1 MLDRLRSTGYL
12 IRVTNTI
19 GVDMTDNDH
28 NAFVSTYD
36 GGECENPFDEVMFE
50 WDDWE
55 DEEGSDWW
63 L

>member
-1 MLDRLRSTGYL
+1 MNM
-12 IRVTNTI
+12 I
-19 GVDMTDNDH
+19 DNDH

-55 DEEGSDWW
+55 DEEHPEYWGV
-63 L
+63 